1 MMNFLKKKHS
11 EMTREE
17 LLYALEWEKAMLERI
32 ENALMLPDST
42 DESLELAKPLLKV
55 IDESIEDIN
64 KFLLESS

>member
-64 KFLLESS
+64 KFLLEY

>member
-1 MMNFLKKKHS
+1 MNFLKKKHS